1 MLHPVGPVCF
11 TAIFEEILPVL
22 LEDSLSIAPLRDF
35 FVAPAA
41 DAGAAEM
48 LNALLDTEADQLCD
62 ARKYERAKSR

>member
-1 MLHPVGPVCF
+1 M
-11 TAIFEEILPVL
+11 L